1 MNADQRGAVAPR
13 VDPDSA
19 GWWEA
24 LAGGR
29 LAVPVCSSCGRTWF
43 PPAPSCPHCGFPSNG
58 SLRDTAGRG
67 RIYSW
72 IVVHRAYDPAFKE
85 DVPYTIVVVDLDDG
99 PRIIGRLFDVKHD
112 DVKADL
118 PVQARRY
125 EVSGQ
130 PLLGFG
136 PAPAR

>member
-1 MNADQRGAVAPR
+1 MKADQRGSVAPR

-19 GWWEA
+19 AWWEA
-24 LAGGR
+24 LGAGR
-29 LAVPVCSSCGRTWF
+29 LTVPACSSCRRTWF
-43 PPAPSCPHCGFPSNG
+43 PPAPSCPHCGFPSDG

-85 DVPYTIVVVDLDDG
+85 DVPYTVVVVDLDDG
-99 PRIIGRLFDVKHD
+99 PRIVGRLFDVRHD

-118 PVQARRY
+118 PVQAGRY

-136 PAPAR
+136 PATAR